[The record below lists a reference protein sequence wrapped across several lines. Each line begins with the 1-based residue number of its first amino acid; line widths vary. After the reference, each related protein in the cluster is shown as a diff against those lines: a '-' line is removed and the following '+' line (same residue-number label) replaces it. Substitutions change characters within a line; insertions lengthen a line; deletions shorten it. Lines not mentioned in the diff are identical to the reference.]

1 MPKKIKLQTKLR
13 TGATEGSF
21 SNSWSHPHSLLDN
34 TDTEIL
40 RQLEEVAQ
48 LMNERSFANH

>member
-1 MPKKIKLQTKLR
+1 MPKKMKLRTKLR
-13 TGATEGSF
+13 TSATEGSF

-34 TDTEIL
+34 IDTEVL
-40 RQLEEVAQ
+40 RQPEEVAQ

>member
-1 MPKKIKLQTKLR
+1 MPKKNKLRTKLW

-34 TDTEIL
+34 IDTEIL
-40 RQLEEVAQ
+40 RQPEEVAQ

>member
-1 MPKKIKLQTKLR
+1 MPKKNKLRTKLW

-21 SNSWSHPHSLLDN
+21 SNSWSHPHSLLDD

-48 LMNERSFANH
+48 LMNKRSFTNH

>member
-1 MPKKIKLQTKLR
+1 MPKKIKLRTKLR